1 MSTKDK
7 PDTTKDNNEQ
17 LASRE
22 LDALVAEQDA
32 ALNPPAEAG
41 EEFQPGQA
49 PAPADM
55 GNVQCVAML
64 LDVGVA
70 MGKVYFPSLERTAAP
85 DKCQQV
91 AASVGAVLDKYG
103 MQAGGWLTQ
112 YGAELGALVTCATFG
127 VGVYAGIK
135 ADIAARQ
142 DAERK
147 PVTAPAAPVT
157 VTEQQPA
164 ADDPAANLPKWKDVG
179 QAA

>member
-7 PDTTKDNNEQ
+7 NDSQDNNEQ

-22 LDALVAEQDA
+22 LDAMVAEQDA

-55 GNVQCVAML
+55 GNTQCVAML

-70 MGKVYFPSLERTAAP
+70 MGTAYFPSLEHTAAP
-85 DKCQQV
+85 EKRQQV
-91 AASVGAVLDKYG
+91 AASVGAVLDKYQV
-103 MQAGGWLTQ
+103 QAGGWLTQ

-157 VTEQQPA
+157 VTEQPPA
-164 ADDPAANLPKWKDVG
+164 AEDPAANLPKWDAVIKV
-179 QAA
+179 A